1 MISILERLGLKLSE
15 PAADKPGDKLGV
27 IAGRLEDLEPTRA
40 RLVAAFATVLVRT
53 ARSDLHVSEEES
65 ARMVEIVRSFGEL
78 TENDARI
85 VVELA
90 TELGTRQGGTQD
102 YLATREL
109 KDLSGPEERKRL
121 LRCFF
126 AVCAAD
132 DSISVLEEE
141 EVRQMATE
149 LGFEHAE
156 YTRARAAFRD
166 QREVLRQLP
175 GGGRQR

>member
-1 MISILERLGLKLSE
+1 MSILELFGLKQEKQSATE
-15 PAADKPGDKLGV
+15 AGDKLGA
-27 IAGRLEDLEPTRA
+27 IATRLDGLAPERS
-40 RLVAAFATVLVRT
+40 RLIAAFTMVLVRT
-53 ARSDLHVSEEES
+53 ARADLEISDDERTH
-65 ARMVEIVRSFGEL
+65 MVEIVGNFGDLSEG
-78 TENDARI
+78 DAKL

-90 TELGTRQGGTQD
+90 TELGNRHGGTQE
-102 YLATREL
+102 YIATREL
-109 KDLSGPEERKRL
+109 KRLCGPEERERL

-132 DSISVLEEE
+132 DSISLLEEE

-166 QREVLRQLP
+166 QREVLR
-175 GGGRQR
+175 

>member
-1 MISILERLGLKLSE
+1 MTSILEQLGLKQSE
-15 PAADKPGDKLGV
+15 TAADNPEDKLGV
-27 IAGRLEDLEPTRA
+27 IAGRLEGLEPKRA
-40 RLVAAFATVLVRT
+40 RLVAAFATVLVRP

-78 TENDARI
+78 AESDARL

-109 KDLSGPEERKRL
+109 KDLCGPEERKRL

-141 EVRQMATE
+141 EVRQMAT
-149 LGFEHAE
+149 
-156 YTRARAAFRD
+156 
-166 QREVLRQLP
+166 
-175 GGGRQR
+175 